1 MITAKH
7 EFEIIPAFTVIAGS
21 SSKHD
26 PEDALRDML
35 SALDKI
41 GQYEDSDI
49 LEELNGLTEEEKE
62 ADHCLV
68 MDLLVRCEELFFQV
82 QNIPES
88 CGFAWQDNE
97 YMVLPYIDE
106 YLPKLSEVPFDDEL
120 QIDINPDNESI
131 IYIVNCH
138 GNVSCYKWQEYF
150 DRFDAWLLQWSMV

>member
-1 MITAKH
+1 MITARY

-21 SSKHD
+21 SFILD
-26 PEDALRDML
+26 TEEALRDML
-35 SALDKI
+35 QALDKI
-41 GQYEDSDI
+41 GQYEASDI
-49 LEELNGLTEEEKE
+49 LEELNALTEEQKE
-62 ADHCLV
+62 EDSCLV
-68 MDLLVRCEELFFQV
+68 TDMLIRCEGLFEQV
-82 QNIPES
+82 LNIPES

-120 QIDINPDNESI
+120 QKDINPDNESI